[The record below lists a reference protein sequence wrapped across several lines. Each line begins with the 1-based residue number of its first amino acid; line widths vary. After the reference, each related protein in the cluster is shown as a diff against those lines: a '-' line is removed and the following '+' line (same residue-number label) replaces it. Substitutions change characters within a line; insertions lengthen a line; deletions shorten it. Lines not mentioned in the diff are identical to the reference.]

1 MRVSE
6 ILTAI
11 ASWLENPDNEAIL
24 LSEYND
30 DCLNVTAAGLSEA
43 AAVLRKTAEEA
54 DVFDPEE
61 PSKINERSI
70 EEIAASFSKIWK
82 AHISSIKL

>member
-11 ASWLENPDNEAIL
+11 ASWLENPNNEAIL

-43 AAVLRKTAEEA
+43 ASVLRKTAEEA
-54 DVFDPEE
+54 DVFEPEE
-61 PSKINERSI
+61 PSKINEKSTNI
-70 EEIAASFSKIWK
+70 IINNF
-82 AHISSIKL
+82 